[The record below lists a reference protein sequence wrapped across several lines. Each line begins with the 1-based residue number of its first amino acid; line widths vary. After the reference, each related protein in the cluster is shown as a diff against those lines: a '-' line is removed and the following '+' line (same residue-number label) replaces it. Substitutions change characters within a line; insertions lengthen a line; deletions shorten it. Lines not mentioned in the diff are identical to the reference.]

1 MSTCVWYLS
10 AVVQIL
16 LGGGFKTFRWWAAL
30 SVSMYH
36 VTNFH
41 RDPKTVKTSVSP
53 VEKKNSMAST
63 WKWQVVFIFI
73 FNQTDW
79 HHIRHCCMLAC
90 VWYLQFWQLWDGS
103 LAYCSLAPRTR
114 DTLFLHRAFK
124 LPPISCNDKF
134 GSRSKRNM
142 QYIARVQFW
151 KKMSFRDKFNGE
163 RQSGFG
169 CLNRTSS
176 MNWISWLAH
185 RSSSG
190 SPSFWV
196 PSIAGQCFKMFLWRH
211 GHSAELLVG
220 KVCKPAVWQQHLT

>member
-1 MSTCVWYLS
+1 M
-10 AVVQIL
+10 
-16 LGGGFKTFRWWAAL
+16 
-30 SVSMYH
+30 VSCPQCEH
-36 VTNFH
+36 VSCNNFSP
-41 RDPKTVKTSVSP
+41 RSKNSQSISITSR
-53 VEKKNSMAST
+53 EKKTAWHQLESDKLCLFLFS
-63 WKWQVVFIFI
+63 IRL
-73 FNQTDW
+73 TDIISDIAVCLRVSDICSFGNYGMEAWPIAVW
-79 HHIRHCCMLAC
+79 HP
-90 VWYLQFWQLWDGS
+90 G
-103 LAYCSLAPRTR
+103 
-114 DTLFLHRAFK
+114 LFLHRAFK

-163 RQSGFG
+163 LQSGFG